1 MSWRRIRVVAAASL
15 VLLLAALV
23 AASAGESKPSAPAA
37 TKAPVTI
44 TFWNGFTGPD
54 RPALEALVKK
64 FNDSHPDVKIDMTIM
79 PWDVFYEKLLPS
91 WAARKGPD
99 MVGFDSAQIPQYAD
113 KGVLAPI
120 GDVYAKGLPKKNLV
134 ASAVKAGLWKGKYYG
149 VPMNFT
155 TLLLYW
161 NKGMFAQAGIKSAPK
176 TWAEWQKDAV
186 KLTIDKN
193 KDGKPEQYGY
203 AIADHA
209 TIPMWPI
216 LIWGNGGDLVS
227 KDGKTPMIGSAATI
241 KAVDQWAKL
250 VINKHISPI
259 GLAGADADNLFLS
272 KKAAME
278 VVGPWMTSG
287 FKDAKIDFGLAM
299 VPKGPKK
306 QITLGTSVA
315 FSVNSRVDPDT
326 KNGIYEWL
334 KFWNSQSSQIS
345 WALGSGFPPNRTDIK
360 PAQLSKNPYVASF
373 AKYASQSQFYL
384 ANVKKF
390 SEVNGNVF
398 EPAIQ
403 KILNK
408 KGSTKSVL
416 TKAQQQMAPL
426 LK

>member
-1 MSWRRIRVVAAASL
+1 MSRARIRIAVAVSL
-15 VLLLAALV
+15 ALLVGGLLAAT
-23 AASAGESKPSAPAA
+23 ASTSKSASKA
-37 TKAPVTI
+37 TTTI

-64 FNDSHPDVKIDMTIM
+64 FNAAHSDIKIDMTIM

-91 WAARKGPD
+91 WAAQKGPD
-99 MVGFDSAQIPQYAD
+99 LIAMDSAHIPEYAD
-113 KGVLAPI
+113 KGVLAQLDDLYQSGVPR
-120 GDVYAKGLPKKNLV
+120 GKLV
-134 ASAVKAGLWKGKYYG
+134 SSAVAAGKYNGHYYG

-161 NKGMFAQAGIKSAPK
+161 NKAMFQKAGIKAAPK

-193 KDGKPEQYGY
+193 HDGKPEQYGY

-209 TIPMWPI
+209 TVPMWPI

-227 KDGKTPMIGSAATI
+227 KDGKSSVLGSPATV

-250 VINKHISPI
+250 VTNKHISPV

-287 FKDAKIDFGLAM
+287 FKGAGIKFGLAM
-299 VPKGPKK
+299 VPKGPKR
-306 QITLGTSVA
+306 QVTLGTSVA
-315 FSVNSRVDPDT
+315 YAMNSKSDSDMKKAV
-326 KNGIYEWL
+326 YEWI
-334 KFWNSQSSQIS
+334 KFWSSKPSQIS
-345 WALGSGFPPNRTDIK
+345 WATGSGFPPDRTDITAAELK
-360 PAQLSKNPYVASF
+360 KNPYVASF
-373 AKYASQSQFYL
+373 AKYATKSKFYL
-384 ANVKKF
+384 VGVKKF
-390 SEVNGNVF
+390 TEVNGDVF

-408 KGSTKSVL
+408 KGSAKSIL
-416 TKAQQQMAPL
+416 TAAAKQMDPL

>member
-1 MSWRRIRVVAAASL
+1 MSWRRIRVVAALSL
-15 VLLLAALV
+15 VLLVAALV
-23 AASAGESKPSAPAA
+23 AARAGNTKPIAA
-37 TKAPVTI
+37 KKSVTI

-64 FNDSHPDVKIDMTIM
+64 FNASHPDTKIDMTIM

-120 GDVYAKGLPKKNLV
+120 GDVYAKGLPKNKLV
-134 ASAVKAGLWKGKYYG
+134 KSAVAAGLWKGKYYG

-161 NKGMFAQAGIKSAPK
+161 NKGMFAKAGIKHAP
-176 TWAEWQKDAV
+176 TNWAEWQKDAV

-193 KDGKPEQYGY
+193 HDGKPEQYGY
-203 AIADHA
+203 GIADHA

-216 LIWGNGGDLVS
+216 LIWGNGGDIVS
-227 KDGKTPMIGSAATI
+227 RSGKPMLANPATI

-287 FKDAKIDFGLAM
+287 FKDAKINFGLAM
-299 VPKGPKK
+299 VPKGPKR

-315 FSVNSRVDPDT
+315 FSVNARVDPDT
-326 KNGIYEWL
+326 KAGIYEWL
-334 KFWNSQSSQIS
+334 KFWNSQSSQVS

-360 PAQLSKNPYVASF
+360 PAQLKANPYVASF
-373 AKYASQSQFYL
+373 AKYASKSQFYL

-408 KGSTKSVL
+408 KGSTKSIL
-416 TKAQQQMAPL
+416 TKANQQLGPL

>member
-1 MSWRRIRVVAAASL
+1 MSWRRIRVVAAVSL

-23 AASAGESKPSAPAA
+23 AARAGESKPTAPAA

-64 FNDSHPDVKIDMTIM
+64 FNASHPNVKIDMTIM
-79 PWDVFYEKLLPS
+79 PWDVFYEKLLPG

-120 GDVYAKGLPKKNLV
+120 GDVYGKGLPKKSLV

-161 NKGMFAQAGIKSAPK
+161 NKGMFAKAGIKHAPT

-227 KDGKTPMIGSAATI
+227 KDGKTPMIGSAATV

-250 VINKHISPI
+250 IINQHISPI

-299 VPKGPKK
+299 VPKGPKR

-315 FSVNSRVDPDT
+315 FSVNARVDADT
-326 KNGIYEWL
+326 KAGIYEWL

-360 PAQLSKNPYVASF
+360 PSQLKANPYVASF
-373 AKYASQSQFYL
+373 AKFAGQSQFYL

>member
-1 MSWRRIRVVAAASL
+1 MSWKSIRVVVAATA
-15 VLLLAALV
+15 VLLAAALV
-23 AASAGESKPSAPAA
+23 VASAATSKPTASKA
-37 TKAPVTI
+37 TTI

-64 FNDSHPDVKIDMTIM
+64 FNDTHKNIRIDMTIM

-99 MVGFDSAQIPQYAD
+99 LIGYDSAHIPEYAD
-113 KGVLAPI
+113 KGVLARLD
-120 GDVYAKGLPKKNLV
+120 DVYKQGLPKNKLV
-134 ASAVKAGLWKGKYYG
+134 ASAVNAGKWQGHYYG

-161 NKGMFAQAGIKSAPK
+161 NKSMFKKAGIKGPPK
-176 TWAEWQKDAV
+176 NWAEWQRDAV
-186 KLTIDKN
+186 KLTIDRN

-216 LIWGNGGDLVS
+216 LIWENGGDIVS
-227 KDGKTPMIGSAATI
+227 PSGKKPLLSSPATI

-278 VVGPWMTSG
+278 VVGPWMTTG
-287 FKDAKIDFGLAM
+287 FKGAGIDFGLAM
-299 VPKGPKK
+299 VPKGPKR
-306 QITLGTSVA
+306 QLTLGTSVA
-315 FSVNSRVDPDT
+315 FSMNSRVDSDT
-326 KNGIYEWL
+326 KKAVFEWL
-334 KFWNSQSSQIS
+334 KFWSSKSSQVS
-345 WALGSGFPPNRTDIK
+345 WALGSGFPPTRTDIK
-360 PAQLSKNPYVASF
+360 ASQLKKNPYVASF
-373 AKYASQSQFYL
+373 ARYASQSKFYL
-384 ANVKKF
+384 TNVKKF
-390 SEVNGNVF
+390 TEVNGNVF

-403 KILNK
+403 KILNR
-408 KGSTKSVL
+408 KGSAKQVL
-416 TKAQQQMAPL
+416 TQANKQLGPL

>member
-1 MSWRRIRVVAAASL
+1 MSFRPVRVAVVA
-15 VLLLAALV
+15 VLALTVAALV
-23 AASAGESKPSAPAA
+23 AATAARSKPNA
-37 TKAPVTI
+37 TTTI

-64 FNDSHPDVKIDMTIM
+64 FNNSQKDIKIDMTIM

-99 MVGFDSAQIPQYAD
+99 LVAFDSAQIPQYAD
-113 KGVLAPI
+113 KGVLAPLDDAYKQ
-120 GDVYAKGLPKKNLV
+120 GVPKSKLV
-134 ASAVKAGLWKGKYYG
+134 SSAVKAGQWKGHSYG

-161 NKGMFAQAGIKSAPK
+161 NKGMFKKAGIKQAPT
-176 TWAEWQKDAV
+176 TWAQWQKDAV

-209 TIPMWPI
+209 TVPMWPI

-227 KDGKTPMIGSAATI
+227 ANGKKSMLDSPATI

-259 GLAGADADNLFLS
+259 GLAGADADALFQA

-278 VVGPWMTSG
+278 VVGPWMTTG
-287 FKDAKIDFGLAM
+287 FKGAGIDFGLAM
-299 VPKGPKK
+299 VPKGPKR
-306 QITLGTSVA
+306 QVTLGTSVA
-315 FSVNSRVDPDT
+315 FSVNSKASSDM
-326 KNGIYEWL
+326 KKAIYQWL
-334 KFWNSQSSQIS
+334 KFWSSKPSQIS
-345 WALGSGFPPNRTDIK
+345 WAVGSGFPPDRTDIK
-360 PAQLSKNPYVASF
+360 ASELKKNPYVASF
-373 AKYASQSQFYL
+373 AKYAAKSKFYL
-384 ANVKKF
+384 IGVKKF
-390 SEVNGNVF
+390 TEVNGNVF
-398 EPAIQ
+398 EPAIE

-408 KGSTKSVL
+408 KGSTKDIL
-416 TKAQQQMAPL
+416 TKAAKQMNPL

>member
-1 MSWRRIRVVAAASL
+1 MKRFRLVVGAAVVVGAAA
-15 VLLLAALV
+15 LLAATV
-23 AASAGESKPSAPAA
+23 ASSRTLAPHK
-37 TKAPVTI
+37 TTTI

-64 FNDSHPDVKIDMTIM
+64 FNASHSDMKIDMTIM

-91 WAARKGPD
+91 WAAQKGPD
-99 MVGFDSAQIPQYAD
+99 LIGFDSAHIPEYAD
-113 KGVLAPI
+113 KGVLARLD
-120 GDVYAKGLPKKNLV
+120 DVYKQGLPKNKLV
-134 ASAVKAGLWKGKYYG
+134 ASAVNAGKWQGHYYG

-161 NKGMFAQAGIKSAPK
+161 NKSMFKKAGIKGPPK
-176 TWAEWQKDAV
+176 NWAEWQRDAV
-186 KLTIDKN
+186 KLTIDRN

-216 LIWGNGGDLVS
+216 LIWGNGGDLVNKAGTKS
-227 KDGKTPMIGSAATI
+227 RLADPATI
-241 KAVDQWAKL
+241 SAVDQWAKL

-287 FKDAKIDFGLAM
+287 FKGAGINFGLAM
-299 VPKGPKK
+299 VPKGPKR
-306 QITLGTSVA
+306 QVTLGTSVA
-315 FSVNSRVDPDT
+315 FSANAKVDSDT
-326 KNGIYEWL
+326 KNVIYEWI
-334 KFWNSQSSQIS
+334 KFWSSKPSQIS
-345 WALGSGFPPNRTDIK
+345 WALGSGFPPDRTDIK
-360 PAQLSKNPYVASF
+360 ASELKGNPYVSAF
-373 AKYASQSQFYL
+373 GKYASKSQFYL
-384 ANVKKF
+384 AGVKNF
-390 SEVNGNVF
+390 TQANGNVF

-408 KGSTKSVL
+408 KGSAKKILTQASKQLNSVL
-416 TKAQQQMAPL
+416 KG
-426 LK
+426 